1 MQESSLSP
9 RTTHVLGRLRHAR
22 LWLLLVLGSVAIVLF
37 PWTAYLSA
45 TLPSEHVTHHW
56 QVAWAGFDLFEAAA
70 LVATF
75 VAMLK
80 RSAFVTVAASV
91 AGTALLCDAWFDL
104 VTAQA
109 GREFWW
115 ALLFALVG
123 ELPLAALCFWI
134 AFEVGGSWT
143 LSSPRTRFGQ
153 LTLHPQRREADPG
166 KSDNVLVHE
175 VAGLPAREELGVEA
189 MQPLDL
195 EEGVG
200 NQ

>member
-1 MQESSLSP
+1 MQEGSLPP
-9 RTTHVLGRLRHAR
+9 RASHVLARLRHAR
-22 LWLLLVLGSVAIVLF
+22 LWLLLVLGSVAIALF

-75 VAMLK
+75 IAMLK
-80 RSAFVTVAASV
+80 RSALVTIAASV

-104 VTAQA
+104 ATAQP
-109 GREFWW
+109 GRELWW

-134 AFEVGGSWT
+134 AFEVS
-143 LSSPRTRFGQ
+143 
-153 LTLHPQRREADPG
+153 AAVDAI
-166 KSDNVLVHE
+166 
-175 VAGLPAREELGVEA
+175 AGENGAWAAGPPPTAPPARPA
-189 MQPLDL
+189 
-195 EEGVG
+195 EGPG
-200 NQ
+200 RART